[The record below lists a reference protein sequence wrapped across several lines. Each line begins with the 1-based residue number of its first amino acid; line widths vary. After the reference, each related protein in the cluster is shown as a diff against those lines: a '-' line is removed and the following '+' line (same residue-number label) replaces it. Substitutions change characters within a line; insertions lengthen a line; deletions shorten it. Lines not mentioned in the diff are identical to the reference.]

1 MTYHVL
7 RGNFRH
13 AQRAQIRWLP
23 LPDLRLRL
31 LLLGVIVVVNTMIG
45 LATPPYGL
53 LLFVV
58 SSITNSPIRDTIRH
72 LLPFLAIM
80 IAGLAIIT
88 FLPDLVLWLPRL
100 YGYRG

>member
-1 MTYHVL
+1 M
-7 RGNFRH
+7 
-13 AQRAQIRWLP
+13 
-23 LPDLRLRL
+23 
-31 LLLGVIVVVNTMIG
+31 IVVVNTMIG

-58 SSITNSPIRDTIRH
+58 TSITKAPIRDTIKH

-88 FLPDLVLWLPRL
+88 FLPGLVLWLPRL
-100 YGYRG
+100 YGYNG